1 MTIVGGLPM
10 VDLNASTRS
19 GLSAGTTLLA
29 EVTVSALSNGGPIQV
44 KTLPLKISATGAGF
58 SGNFS
63 VEVGEVGTQVE
74 ITSLAAAAGDKTITF
89 TNPYTINPGDSV
101 KFEIYAT
108 TTLTTPGSA
117 SITTELGDR
126 SAFTWNDVHGNVGPL
141 DAALIPNYSTNKTST
156 IRDY

>member
-1 MTIVGGLPM
+1 M
-10 VDLNASTRS
+10 
-19 GLSAGTTLLA
+19 
-29 EVTVSALSNGGPIQV
+29 
-44 KTLPLKISATGAGF
+44 PLKISATNVTF

-63 VEVGEVGTQVE
+63 VEVGTQTIGV
-74 ITSLAAAAGDKTITF
+74 TALLAAAGDKTITF
-89 TNPYTINPGDSV
+89 TDPYTINPGDSV

-108 TTLTTPGSA
+108 TAFVTGTTDH

-126 SAFTWNDVHGNVGPL
+126 SAFKWNDVHGNVGPL